1 MQIYILYT
9 YHTRYKI
16 KNYKVN
22 MKDIKIIILLIYNI
36 LNNSIL

>member
-9 YHTRYKI
+9 YHIRYKI
-16 KNYKVN
+16 RNYEVY
-22 MKDIKIIILLIYNI
+22 MRDIKIIILLIYNI